1 MAYYRNISMAF
12 WTDNKVQDEFTPEDK
27 YFYLYLLTNPQTNL
41 CGCYE
46 ISFKEIERETG
57 YNRETINKL
66 LFRFQYILN
75 VIAFNEENKEVFLLN
90 WHKYNLSTSE
100 KTISGARKVVAYV
113 KTEEFRN
120 ELNYLLDCYETKEPY
135 ICRINGAYMG
145 HTYPT
150 QASVSVSDTVS
161 ESDKDLENSKDIEV
175 VKNDNERYVDESLE
189 KPKTKGKVKIVYFPN
204 DEMLD
209 EAFAD
214 FVAMRKQ
221 IKKPMTDRAIK
232 LAISKL
238 NKLSGGDN
246 DKAIEIINQSIMKC
260 WQDFYPLGELNELK
274 HNTTYDEKNYIKE
287 IMDA

>member
-150 QASVSVSDTVS
+150 QASVSVSVSDTVS
-161 ESDKDLENSKDIEV
+161 ESDKDLKNSKDIDV
-175 VKNDNERYVDESLE
+175 VKNDNERYVDESYHESSKIHKTRE
-189 KPKTKGKVKIVYFPN
+189 KPKVVYFPDNEELNTSFN
-204 DEMLD
+204 DFLD
-209 EAFAD
+209 
-214 FVAMRKQ
+214 MRKK
-221 IKKPMTDRAIK
+221 IKKPATDRAIQ

-238 NKLSGGDN
+238 DKLSGGDSQKKI
-246 DKAIEIINQSIMKC
+246 DIINQSVLNC
-260 WQDFYPLGELNELK
+260 WQDLYPL
-274 HNTTYDEKNYIKE
+274 KE
-287 IMDA
+287 EQTKKQAIDWSKV